1 MENKTIEKCD
11 DDINVEEIMQKIQE
25 NLRRRRSV
33 EEFSTDPEFL
43 KRSNYCIGS
52 SLELNDSIQRD
63 LSILNSI
70 GNIHNNNYFISSHH
84 PLFGKFLV
92 KGRQLVHGEVRRY
105 VDPTI
110 SQQSKFN
117 SIEIRVLNQ
126 ILQKCGE
133 LEIHFS
139 RKEEGFNQAIAH
151 QKEEFNQAI
160 AHQKEEFQSNIIN
173 SVDSQFRAVFSQVD
187 SDLRSRIKLAQILEN
202 RIAKRLEQKNAELEQ
217 ETKFDDN
224 YLLFE
229 DRFRGSREAIKQRQ
243 LSFLPYFEKCSHV
256 LDIGCGRGEFLEILR
271 DHKIG
276 GMGVELDADL
286 SEFCRS
292 HQLNV
297 EHSDAITYLE
307 KLEDNSLDGIF
318 IDQVVEHLEPKYLV
332 MMLSLCFQKLKSGYY
347 LVIETVNPLSFVSFV
362 NFYIDMTHTKP
373 VHPETLKFLIGA
385 AGFKEIETKVSTPV
399 SPEYRLKKI
408 PDIAG
413 ADESS
418 KISQS
423 IYNENIEKLNDI
435 LYGDQDYSVIGKK
448 I

>member
-1 MENKTIEKCD
+1 MYDNTIEIRD
-11 DDINVEEIMQKIQE
+11 DEINVEDIIQTIQG
-25 NLRRRRSV
+25 NIRRRHSA
-33 EEFSTDPEFL
+33 EEFSLYPDTLNPSL
-43 KRSNYCIGS
+43 SRIGS
-52 SLELNDSIQRD
+52 NTEFNESLQRD
-63 LSILNSI
+63 LSILKSI
-70 GNIHNNNYFISSHH
+70 EDIHNNNYFISSHH
-84 PLFGKFLV
+84 PYFGKFLV

-105 VDPTI
+105 IDPII
-110 SQQSKFN
+110 SKQNKFN
-117 SIEIRVLNQ
+117 SIDIRIHTQ

-139 RKEEGFNQAIAH
+139 RKEEEFKQAIAH
-151 QKEEFNQAI
+151 QKEELQT
-160 AHQKEEFQSNIIN
+160 NIIN

-202 RIAKRLEQKNAELEQ
+202 RIAKRLEQKNADLEQ
-217 ETKFDDN
+217 ETKSDNN

-229 DRFRGSREAIKQRQ
+229 DRFRGSSEDIKQRQ

-276 GMGVELDADL
+276 GIGVELDADL
-286 SEFCRS
+286 AEYCRS
-292 HQLNV
+292 HQLDV

-307 KLEDNSLDGIF
+307 KLEDNSLEGIF

-332 MMLSLCFQKLKSGYY
+332 KMLSLCFQKLKSGYY
-347 LVIETVNPLSFVSFV
+347 IVIETVNPLSFVSFV

-399 SPEYRLKKI
+399 SSEYRLKKI

-418 KISQS
+418 KMSQA